1 MVHAMGRRGVG
12 DRLTERGM
20 AHSPA
25 MPAWTDY
32 NITMSLFL
40 QADQV
45 YIAVVEEENGG
56 NMNFRP
62 SILSH
67 FELFEFLLR

>member
-45 YIAVVEEENGG
+45 YIAVVV
-56 NMNFRP
+56 
-62 SILSH
+62 SK
-67 FELFEFLLR
+67 